1 MKEETE
7 RKPRQETVK
16 NARVNVK
23 GEQDV
28 AKKDMTAKKDVTA
41 KKDMT
46 AKKDVTAQ
54 KTKKAQDETIM
65 KNLPQNVEWIKQ
77 PYALSVMR
85 GDLSLT
91 QTHIMV
97 ELMGA
102 LQVKINDF
110 IAHMGEEGNDVFKE
124 EDFNENGV
132 AHVDVNLAAG
142 SNRPDYYADVESM
155 AYRLMG
161 ATIKRPE
168 EVEGMKMMKLS
179 HVFDSISVPFED
191 NERGRRKGFF
201 RF

>member
-28 AKKDMTAKKDVTA
+28 AKKDVTA

-46 AKKDVTAQ
+46 VKKDVTAQ

-91 QTHIMV
+91 
-97 ELMGA
+97 
-102 LQVKINDF
+102 
-110 IAHMGEEGNDVFKE
+110 
-124 EDFNENGV
+124 
-132 AHVDVNLAAG
+132 
-142 SNRPDYYADVESM
+142 
-155 AYRLMG
+155 
-161 ATIKRPE
+161 
-168 EVEGMKMMKLS
+168 
-179 HVFDSISVPFED
+179 
-191 NERGRRKGFF
+191 
-201 RF
+201 